1 MGILDDMSS
10 SACNDVGG
18 NDVLLSS
25 PLSRHSTTP
34 HTDPDIDDIDIHVQ
48 FPAAMPTNMPVSDNC
63 QTNIYYAPFT
73 DSACNAFP
81 DNLNSLGS
89 YPYSLQDSHL
99 QEGQLDLNYILV
111 PDIHNP
117 NNATFVHDN
126 AHSMP
131 KHYQST
137 QDFTSPGPPSDQD
150 DQYHSS
156 PSSSSS
162 LSYVSTLQDLSC
174 SPSAVTTRFAL
185 PPSPPKQSGHTHTML
200 PPIVQSNPADATN
213 TESDSRAL
221 NKRMNTG
228 VSSQVDPYAAAF
240 LREQLGEAKWNTF
253 SARLFERRL
262 GPIKSRM
269 RVRGKG
275 IQDETNS
282 APGATAIDFLV
293 KVEVVKEVLRI
304 YVPHPY
310 NPLKSLAHPFPG
322 SPSGFV
328 TLTRSTI
335 LVLSGWSNTQ
345 FSYWARRSEGIS
357 VLAPH
362 DDRLRVVAVSLD
374 KRIRDGGVL
383 IDTVED
389 GETYGKYSEGSP
401 NVTGKGL
408 DIIIEQVKKR
418 TGLSPFLRGKHSS
431 LDPFGS
437 TNSDKDTGPGPPH
450 NIPATPVYMP
460 TFQAM
465 EYTHS
470 PTITT
475 SDASPTRRPK
485 KKRRISIADSVSSC
499 ASSSAIASERSG
511 FGEATINRY
520 GLMFAESRLT
530 PDQES
535 VSSSDMQPVSP
546 PSSIALPQLLI
557 RPRGIGIGDGGL
569 TPYELSSQGSVI
581 GRVADDGRPEYFPV
595 SNSRSNF
602 ENSDLENGHRK
613 RYCEV
618 LERCIEKRPKLR
630 T

>member
-1 MGILDDMSS
+1 MSS

-213 TESDSRAL
+213 TESDVGHFFVLYLCCVNSPQSRAL

-304 YVPHPY
+304 YVPYVSYRHSHTVRISTCG
-310 NPLKSLAHPFPG
+310 KFG
-322 SPSGFV
+322 SYLPDDYTDIRTIPSSRWPI
-328 TLTRSTI
+328 RSPA
-335 LVLSGWSNTQ
+335 LRQVL
-345 FSYWARRSEGIS
+345 
-357 VLAPH
+357 L
-362 DDRLRVVAVSLD
+362 RLRVLLSSCSPAGPTHSFPTGPVDRRVSLFS
-374 KRIRDGGVL
+374 RLMTTVSVL
-383 IDTVED
+383 SLFLSTSVSEMVVYSLILSRMARHMENTV
-389 GETYGKYSEGSP
+389 KAAQMSP
-401 NVTGKGL
+401 GRALT
-408 DIIIEQVKKR
+408 
-418 TGLSPFLRGKHSS
+418 LSSNRSRSAPDLALF
-431 LDPFGS
+431 FVV
-437 TNSDKDTGPGPPH
+437 N
-450 NIPATPVYMP
+450 TPV
-460 TFQAM
+460 
-465 EYTHS
+465 
-470 PTITT
+470 
-475 SDASPTRRPK
+475 
-485 KKRRISIADSVSSC
+485 
-499 ASSSAIASERSG
+499 
-511 FGEATINRY
+511 
-520 GLMFAESRLT
+520 
-530 PDQES
+530 
-535 VSSSDMQPVSP
+535 
-546 PSSIALPQLLI
+546 
-557 RPRGIGIGDGGL
+557 
-569 TPYELSSQGSVI
+569 
-581 GRVADDGRPEYFPV
+581 
-595 SNSRSNF
+595 
-602 ENSDLENGHRK
+602 
-613 RYCEV
+613 
-618 LERCIEKRPKLR
+618 
-630 T
+630 